1 MHPKVTEVLWDAC
14 VTQLFA
20 FAVFKLQGTRIRYK
34 VHRLII
40 QHFAETA
47 VSRRQKYKKDKM
59 NSFILLM
66 GLTVRHLQIKTLYVI

>member
-1 MHPKVTEVLWDAC
+1 MFASAVL
-14 VTQLFA
+14 
-20 FAVFKLQGTRIRYK
+20 KLQGTRIRYK

-47 VSRRQKYKKDKM
+47 VSRRQKYEKDEM

-66 GLTVRHLQIKTLYVI
+66 GLTVHHLHIKALYLI